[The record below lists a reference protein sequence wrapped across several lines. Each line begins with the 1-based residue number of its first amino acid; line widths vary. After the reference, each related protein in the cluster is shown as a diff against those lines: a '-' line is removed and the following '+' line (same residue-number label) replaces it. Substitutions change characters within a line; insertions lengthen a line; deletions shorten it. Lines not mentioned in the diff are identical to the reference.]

1 MIERNEIGLLISG
14 ADMFTPH
21 GRLILDIWEELSEMT
36 RDRDWWRN
44 AAIGKFWDDAVNDE
58 PF

>member
-1 MIERNEIGLLISG
+1 MIERNEIGLVISG

-36 RDRDWWRN
+36 RDRDWWRD
-44 AAIGKFWDDAVNDE
+44 AAIGKFWDDAINEE